1 MGLAGLIGCEFAE
14 LGKNLIARLFRDG
27 SDSCCA
33 CSSLFSMRTEKM
45 MMRKEQLDCIRVFI
59 IKFKSFQKIN
69 VFPDIDTSPKV
80 TVFLN
85 GV

>member
-1 MGLAGLIGCEFAE
+1 LGLAGLIGCEFAE

-33 CSSLFSMRTEKM
+33 CSRLFSMSTEKM
-45 MMRKEQLDCIRVFI
+45 MMRKEQLDRMRVFI
-59 IKFKSFQKIN
+59 IKFKAFQKIN
-69 VFPDIDTSPKV
+69 VYSDMDTLPKV